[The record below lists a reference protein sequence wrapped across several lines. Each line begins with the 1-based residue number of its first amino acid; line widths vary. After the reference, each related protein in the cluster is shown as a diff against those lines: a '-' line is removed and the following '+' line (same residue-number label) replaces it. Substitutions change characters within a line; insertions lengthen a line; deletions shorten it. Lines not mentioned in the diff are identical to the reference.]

1 MKILVVD
8 DEPGLRQTLTRILG
22 AEGHATITA
31 GDGEE
36 ALQRLATDDVDLVL
50 CDLRMPGMSGLEMIE
65 KYAANG
71 GRALVVAMSA

>member
-36 ALQRLATDDVDLVL
+36 ALERLATDDVDLVL
-50 CDLRMPGMSGLEMIE
+50 CDLRMPGMSGLEYDRE
-65 KYAANG
+65 VH
-71 GRALVVAMSA
+71 GRAGAARSSWP